1 MEVGLVGFCGAGK
14 TTIFSA
20 LTGLQAAVGYQQGAP
35 DKPNLGVIKVPDPR
49 LDALA
54 QIYNPRKVTPAEIR
68 FVDFPG
74 RPGAKAHALDARLI
88 AQMRDVEAF
97 ALVVRG
103 FTDAAGEPADPA
115 RELQA
120 FFDELVLA
128 DLAVVEKRLERLR
141 KEKGHEREHELLQR
155 CGAALEDGTPL
166 RRLGLRPEEEQA
178 VAHFAFVSLK
188 PLLVV
193 LNVPEGDIGAP
204 LPPAFQGAVDASQ
217 VQAMAVCGQVEME
230 VEELPLEERAAYLQE
245 LGIEEPARA
254 RFIQASYAL
263 LDLVSFLTVGEDEV
277 RAWPIASGTAAVKAA
292 GKIHSDLERGFI
304 RAEVT
309 RYEDLV
315 RYRSEAKCREGGKL
329 RVEGRDY
336 VVQDGDVMHVR
347 FAV

>member
-1 MEVGLVGFCGAGK
+1 MEVGLVGFPGAGK
-14 TTIFSA
+14 STMFSV
-20 LTGLQAAVGYQQGAP
+20 LTGLQAAVGYQAGS

-54 QIYNPRKVTPAEIR
+54 EIYKPKKLTPAEIR

-74 RPGAKAHALDARLI
+74 QAGAKSHALDARVI

-97 ALVVRG
+97 ALIVRG
-103 FTDAAGEPADPA
+103 YADAAGDPPDPV
-115 RELQA
+115 RELRA

-128 DLAVVEKRLERLR
+128 DLAVVEKRLDRTR
-141 KEKGHEREHELLQR
+141 KEKGHEREQAMLDR
-155 CGAALEDGTPL
+155 CLAALEDGKAL
-166 RRLGLRPEEEQA
+166 RQAGLRPEEEHA
-178 VAHFAFVSLK
+178 LSHFAFVSLK

-193 LNVPEGDIGAP
+193 LNVSEDAIGAP
-204 LPPAFQGAVDASQ
+204 VPPEFQQAIDAAQ
-217 VQAMAVCGQVEME
+217 VTAMAVCGQIEME
-230 VEELPLEERAAYLQE
+230 VEELAADERAGYLRD

-263 LDLVSFLTVGEDEV
+263 LDLISFLTVGTDEV
-277 RAWPIASGTAAVKAA
+277 RAWPIAAGTPAVKAA

-309 RYEDLV
+309 RYEDLLEH
-315 RYRSEAKCREGGKL
+315 RSEAKCREVGKL
-329 RVEGRDY
+329 RVEGKEY